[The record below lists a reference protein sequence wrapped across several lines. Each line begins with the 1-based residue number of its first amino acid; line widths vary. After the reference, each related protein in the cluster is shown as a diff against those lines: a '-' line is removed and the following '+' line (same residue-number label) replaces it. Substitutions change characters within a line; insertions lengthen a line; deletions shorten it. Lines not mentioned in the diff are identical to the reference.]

1 MILCIF
7 DNCGTTRPET
17 KPRECRTPLHR
28 PWKAAELGVR
38 HDRRTIQTSKVEPP
52 EFAERTARTDTAVKH
67 RLIKTQF
74 ADNGTLR
81 GRLETDEFMEIL
93 DVQHRI
99 STRETVGQT
108 ETPLFARS
116 VSPSQ
121 STVSTRPGCSAVS
134 LPNAIGLRDA
144 KQYANALKSIAVNN
158 TMNCFQF
165 ISRAISGAKIVQK
178 PIRSSPR
185 KNK

>member
-67 RLIKTQF
+67 GLIKTQF

-116 VSPSQ
+116 VSPVAVDRQHETGMLRRLTAERNRTPRRETVRERIEEYRRQQYDELLPVHFPSDFGGKN
-121 STVSTRPGCSAVS
+121 STKT
-134 LPNAIGLRDA
+134 
-144 KQYANALKSIAVNN
+144 N
-158 TMNCFQF
+158 TQF
-165 ISRAISGAKIVQK
+165 TPEK
-178 PIRSSPR
+178 
-185 KNK
+185 